1 MNIRKKILGTNKK
14 QLELDKLNSEIAK
27 STERF
32 SKLNQ
37 ELSKKDNLTKED
49 LYQITSCIIESGKL
63 RAKKINLRNPKNELF
78 EHYNLDQLDTL
89 CRENFAEIIK
99 MTKLKKYLI
108 NDFFVSI
115 QPAGNLYNRLLT
127 TAEIAYYPSTENNE
141 QDELYA
147 KTIAIL
153 YEIYQNKQVNLEY
166 RYQDTEELHNLL
178 MKYDYLEDSILCSK
192 EEKAC
197 LQEIINSIRGKDLST
212 NKVKQKTK

>member
-1 MNIRKKILGTNKK
+1 
-14 QLELDKLNSEIAK
+14 
-27 STERF
+27 
-32 SKLNQ
+32 
-37 ELSKKDNLTKED
+37 
-49 LYQITSCIIESGKL
+49 
-63 RAKKINLRNPKNELF
+63 
-78 EHYNLDQLDTL
+78 
-89 CRENFAEIIK
+89 